1 MGRITKRL
9 GAVAALTLAIGLAL
23 PAGAQTLQENNE
35 RMFREMQAARGLSNA
50 EMQRIRAIFAG
61 SSYIGQGNPG
71 PTRHPMTREQLAA
84 KLGAD
89 PKVYYRNAA
98 FERICGEPYMAPLYD
113 PATETPADA
122 RVCADMFEY
131 PNVPGMYPVTWVR
144 AREAAELC
152 WAEGKRMGDAHE
164 WEGASHGALTP
175 PDYFFGMSVQ
185 AARAAHNAK
194 YQSSARYSIGPE
206 WRSGVCA
213 TGSFKN
219 AGCDGGNFSSCGSNT
234 YPAGSF
240 PACKS
245 PLGVY
250 DLDGNA
256 AEHMNLPLAPDQMS
270 SRGSRKLGVTEMK
283 GSWFIWDTVRAH
295 THWSRW
301 RAPYWHGSRVMAAGS
316 HHNYHLGFRCFK
328 DVK

>member
-185 AARAAHNAK
+185 AARATHNAK